1 MSARQVVVMAAM
13 PRELRRVARV
23 RRLRAG
29 TICGLPAWHGH
40 GVLAV
45 AVGVGPARAGENAG
59 RVLDEVDADLVLV
72 IGVAG
77 AVDPALAAGDLVRPE
92 RVVDARSGRVFVPAG
107 PGPRCGLLAT
117 VEKVSTARPLPAGTT
132 AVDME
137 TAAIAAAAE
146 ERGVRWD
153 VLRAISDSGNEL
165 TPEVAA
171 LLRPDGR
178 TDVLGAARL
187 VVRTPSVARRLVRIG
202 LGSSRAVRAAT
213 NATNAALGEISDGA

>member
-1 MSARQVVVMAAM
+1 MSGRQVVLMAAM
-13 PRELRRVARV
+13 PRELRLVARV

-29 TICGLPAWHGH
+29 PFCGLPAWHGH

-45 AVGVGPARAGENAG
+45 AVGVGPARAGVSAG
-59 RVLDEVDADLVLV
+59 RVLDEIDAQLVLV

-77 AVDPALAAGDLVRPE
+77 AVDPALAVGDLVRPA
-92 RVVDARSGRVFVPAG
+92 RVVDARSGRVFVPTRSA
-107 PGPRCGLLAT
+107 PRSGLLAT
-117 VEKVSTARPLPAGTT
+117 VEQVSASGPLPDGTT

-146 ERGVRWD
+146 ERGVQWD
-153 VLRAISDSGNEL
+153 VLRAISDTGNVL

-178 TDVLGAARL
+178 ADLLGAARL
-187 VVRTPSVARRLVRIG
+187 VVRSPSVAGRLVRIG

-213 NATNAALGEISDGA
+213 KAALREISDGA